1 MKTKLGKDVQTG
13 KEILV
18 NDKERRSGMYIL
30 GVQGRGK
37 SSLLVSLI
45 FQDLEKGYGTI
56 VFDAHN
62 DLIRYVIALL
72 PPERL
77 SKTYLLDLTDTE
89 FPFSLNVFDCS
100 DPANELERAIVVEPV
115 MHVLERLCPA
125 VKGILL
131 GKRL

>member
-62 DLIRYVIALL
+62 DLIRDVIALL

-77 SKTYLLDLTDTE
+77 SKTYLLDFPVTE
-89 FPFSLNVFDCS
+89 FPFNLNPPTFP
-100 DPANELERAIVVEPV
+100 DPPTHLERPS
-115 MHVLERLCPA
+115 L
-125 VKGILL
+125 
-131 GKRL
+131 